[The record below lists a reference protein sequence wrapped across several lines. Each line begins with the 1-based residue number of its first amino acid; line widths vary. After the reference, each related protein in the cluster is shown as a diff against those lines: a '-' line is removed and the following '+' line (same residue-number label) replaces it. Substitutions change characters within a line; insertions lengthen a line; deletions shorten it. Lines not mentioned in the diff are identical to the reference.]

1 MNPSNY
7 RRKQPRPAYRAV
19 PTPGGLTSIQRFDPW
34 TARYTHIFATGQAR
48 ADAVVDELNTEP
60 DSPLHEIYEPCM

>member
-1 MNPSNY
+1 MKHSP
-7 RRKQPRPAYRAV
+7 RRKQPRPAFRTV
-19 PTPGGLTSIQRFDPW
+19 PTPGGLASIQHFDPW
-34 TARYTHIFATGQAR
+34 TERYTHIFATGQSR